1 MGPRFYGT
9 KYDESLNDRLE
20 VDQKVVLQY
29 LDEIL
34 ETQFAARTNEIS
46 IADFSLYC
54 ELSQGFILK
63 MDFSGYKNLA
73 RWMRDM
79 QKLNGI
85 KEAHRVFDKLLPKIK
100 L

>member
-1 MGPRFYGT
+1 M
-9 KYDESLNDRLE
+9 NNRLE
-20 VDQKVVLQY
+20 ADQKMVLEY

-34 ETQFAARTNEIS
+34 ATQFAARTAEIS
-46 IADFSLYC
+46 IADISLYC

-63 MDFSGYKNLA
+63 MDFSEYKNLSN
-73 RWMRDM
+73 WMEKI
-79 QKLNGI
+79 QKLRGI

>member
-9 KYDESLNDRLE
+9 KYNEEMNSRLE
-20 VDQKVVLQY
+20 ADQKVVLQY

-34 ETQFAARTNEIS
+34 ATQFAARTTEIS

-63 MDFSGYKNLA
+63 MDFSGYGNLA
-73 RWMRDM
+73 KWMERI
-79 QKLNGI
+79 QKFRGI